1 MDKERGRKTIELL
14 LRMTQG
20 IWISSRVIILNSG
33 FCILIGIV
41 EMSKV
46 GLFASLLDK
55 RKRYWPKNIK
65 VKSTIA
71 DFANRDSGS
80 VDA

>member
-46 GLFASLLDK
+46 GLFASVLNK

-65 VKSTIA
+65 GKSTKA
-71 DFANRDSGS
+71 NFANRDSGS